1 MLCFRI
7 KQGILEE
14 KEGKGIFAINSVY
27 KHVSDR
33 KTNLKLEIRHVVDMF
48 WLQRI
53 LEVATHKL
61 TTNILA
67 ANYFVEKMLIDFDLF
82 EGK

>member
-1 MLCFRI
+1 M
-7 KQGILEE
+7 
-14 KEGKGIFAINSVY
+14 
-27 KHVSDR
+27 SDR
-33 KTNLKLEIRHVVDMF
+33 KTNLKLEISHVVGMF